1 MKLPKP
7 ASQLFQNS
15 NKDSFILLSFS
26 IYILFHAFFEEV
38 INKHFVETIICKLES
53 GIFNDFIFLSF
64 AVIVIINTVKRISI
78 NYFLSK
84 QTILLNSVLLLVF
97 LYYRISL
104 SYWEFT
110 SFKTIGFLKYIDV
123 VLLFFCG
130 NIVVAIF
137 HKKREYQTIPNKGFC
152 FDNPI
157 ENEESDKLNRNS
169 VAKIIAEKIKNT
181 ANKNSSF
188 AIGVN
193 SEWGWGKTSFLN
205 LIKNNLKEKNQV
217 ILHFNPWLNNDE
229 KAIVA
234 SFFDILSSRLK
245 QYDKN
250 LSHDLIEYGKT
261 INSIYPNKGLE
272 NLYKAINVFH
282 DSKDLRERYE
292 NINESI
298 KASGL
303 QIIIFIDDLDRLF
316 ENEVSEVLKLIRNTA
331 NFSNTVFVV
340 AYDRNYLI
348 TALKETN
355 DYHPEFYLEKI
366 FQFELALPAFD
377 REVIVEKLKD
387 LLNPHLVDS
396 DKEELKKVFKR
407 AKDPNS
413 IFDGNVFNL
422 DLLINLRDVNRF
434 VNSFIISYEALRGE
448 IVLEDLLN
456 TELLKV
462 KYLGVYQL
470 ISNKHDR
477 FLEAEYLKDHNYLT
491 LKKKRDEQDNV
502 LDETVLKEYLNEN
515 YKEVGIQENQIENA
529 ITYVYNI
536 FPSHSIYSSVTPQ
549 LLSISN
555 PISINRY
562 FHYNLLK
569 SDLSEIEFSNSRNKT
584 KENFIADIK
593 GWLDD
598 GFENEVSRRLYDINF
613 FANSEDYE
621 KIITAIFFYSNY
633 TPANRE
639 SGFAFDYQN
648 LLEKLDYKKVKNF
661 YTENEFELLVSKVFC
676 DEPSPYRYVSVFLDY
691 IFEYAGITEWKFII
705 PKADLIKLKID
716 FFKKYCENASTFDRN
731 VFYLFHYCRYKEYH
745 AVGGGTYQSS
755 LVLPQEAQ
763 DIYKDTAT
771 RLLQSFLK
779 NIISTNPRFIG
790 GKQLFLLVKSLEMAW
805 DDWGNFESFINDLE
819 ETEELAEFKS
829 FYEKCKN
836 VNFNNYVEFKFE
848 KIDLTDALLF
858 NS

>member
-1 MKLPKP
+1 MKLPK
-7 ASQLFQNS
+7 SVSKLFQNS
-15 NKDSFILLSFS
+15 NKASIILMSFA
-26 IYILFHAFFEEV
+26 IYILFHTFFEEV
-38 INKHFVETIICKLES
+38 INKHLVETIISKLETGTS
-53 GIFNDFIFLSF
+53 NDLMFLSF
-64 AVIVIINTVKRISI
+64 AVIIIISTVNRVSI

-84 QTILLNSVLLLVF
+84 QTILLNLALLLVF

-123 VLLFFCG
+123 VLLFFCS
-130 NIVVAIF
+130 NILVAIF

-169 VAKIIAEKIKNT
+169 VAIIIAEKIKNT
-181 ANKNSSF
+181 ANKSSSF

-217 ILHFNPWLNNDE
+217 VLHFNPWLNNDE

-250 LSHDLIEYGKT
+250 LSHDLIEYGRT

-272 NLYKAINVFH
+272 TLNKAFSVFQ

-348 TALKETN
+348 SALKRTN

-377 REVIVEKLKD
+377 RDVIVNKLEE

-396 DKEELKKVFKR
+396 DKEELKKVLKR

-413 IFDGNVFNL
+413 IFDGNTFNL

-434 VNSFIISYEALRGE
+434 VNSFITSYEALRGE
-448 IVLEDLLN
+448 VVLEDLLN

-470 ISNKHDR
+470 ISNKYDR

-502 LDETVLKEYLNEN
+502 LDETVLKDYLDVNH
-515 YKEVGIQENQIENA
+515 KEVGIQESQIENA
-529 ITYVYNI
+529 IAYVYNI

-584 KENFIADIK
+584 KVDFVADIK

-598 GFENEVSRRLYDINF
+598 GFENEVSRRLNDINF
-613 FANSEDYE
+613 FANSKDYE
-621 KIITAIFFYSNY
+621 KIMAAIFFYSNY

-639 SGFAFDYQN
+639 SGLTFDYQN
-648 LLEKLDYKKVKNF
+648 LLNKLDYKKVKNF
-661 YTENEFELLVSKVFC
+661 YAENELQQFVCKLFKNE
-676 DEPSPYRYVSVFLDY
+676 ESPYLYISGFLDY
-691 IFEYAGITEWKFII
+691 IFEYEGITEWKFII
-705 PKADLIKLKID
+705 PRADLIKLKIG

-731 VFYLFHYCRYKEYH
+731 VFYLFHYCRYKEYQ
-745 AVGGGTYQSS
+745 AVGGSTYQSFW
-755 LVLPQEAQ
+755 VLPQEAK
-763 DIYKDTAT
+763 DIFKDTAN
-771 RLLQSFLK
+771 RLLQSFFK
-779 NIISTNPRFIG
+779 NIISTNPRLIG
-790 GKQLFLLVKSLEMAW
+790 GKQLFSLVKSLEMAW
-805 DDWGNFESFINDLE
+805 DDWGNFESFIYDLE

-836 VNFNNYVEFKFE
+836 VNFNNYVEFKFD

-858 NS
+858 NN